1 MHPNPSF
8 RSETEN
14 QNLAFAR
21 ERGFGSLSVNAS
33 NGPLVAHIPFVIS
46 PDATFLELHL
56 VRSNPILKL
65 LDEPMAAVLAV
76 IGGDGYISP
85 DWYGVEDQVPTW
97 NYIAVHIRGTLT
109 RLDANE
115 LHPLLSRL
123 SDNMESRLSPKKRW
137 TSDKMDQGVYER
149 MQRQIVPLKMN
160 IESIEGTWKLSQ
172 NKSDEARL
180 SAADALAE
188 NGFGIEI
195 AALARLMRNV

>member
-1 MHPNPSF
+1 M
-8 RSETEN
+8 RT
-14 QNLAFAR
+14 R
-21 ERGFGSLSVNAS
+21 EIKRQTKTSA
-33 NGPLVAHIPFVIS
+33 
-46 PDATFLELHL
+46 DATFLELHL